1 MVSGALKQNKMIKTF
16 LFGWIVFSSQ
26 LCYSQKY
33 SEKQID
39 HLLDSIGQFE
49 KDNPNKIFPA
59 SFDCYNFSREIDYKK
74 GMANS
79 LLLSGRGMML
89 LGQYDEA
96 LKYAVKSEAI
106 AGRQHY
112 NVVLCGACRLK
123 AECYR
128 SLGMEYQEHK
138 LLKKAMTLSESIRD
152 QYKMYYE
159 SGCVF
164 KDLANYYER
173 TEKRDS
179 ALVFYE
185 KSDNAFSK
193 MKAGYRKNC
202 NRSLVASGMAMVCTE
217 KKQYDLAAIYLA
229 EAEKQVAYTNCI
241 EAQLKIF
248 RNKARLELAK
258 GNDAAAIS
266 NYKQA
271 LSLAKK
277 LNKKEL
283 LSLLYYK
290 LSILYEKT
298 GHDDKADVCFFE
310 CHKINNQLDVFKGSI
325 SEFPVKLAMKNAEQQ
340 IKKSSIG
347 MVTALFFAVVFIS
360 FLIGRIIW
368 YIRKSKQEKQE
379 VDYNGLRL
387 QQKEKLLEKAKDV
400 DSITIEKIVQL
411 AKEND
416 PQFLVQFAVVH
427 LNFFE
432 RLTELR
438 PQLKEEEM
446 KICAMQ
452 KLGFS
457 VKEIA
462 IITDVSVRSVEARI
476 YRVRKRIK
484 EQMDENERGWFE
496 ML

>member
-1 MVSGALKQNKMIKTF
+1 MIKIF
-16 LFGWIVFSSQ
+16 LFGLIVFLPQ
-26 LCYSQKY
+26 WCYSQKY

-49 KDNPNKIFPA
+49 KDNPNKIFPV
-59 SFDCYNFSREIDYKK
+59 SFDCYNASREIDYKK
-74 GMANS
+74 GMAKS

-106 AGRQHY
+106 AGKQCY
-112 NVVLCGACRLK
+112 NVVLCGVCRLE
-123 AECYR
+123 AECYK
-128 SLGMEYQEHK
+128 SLGMEFQEHK
-138 LLKKAMTLSESIRD
+138 LLKRAMTLSESIRD
-152 QYKMYYE
+152 QYKMHYE
-159 SGCVF
+159 KGCVF

-173 TEKRDS
+173 TEKQDS

-185 KSDNAFSK
+185 KSDDAFSK
-193 MKAGYRKNC
+193 MKAGYSKNC
-202 NRSLVASGMAMVCTE
+202 NRSLAASGMAMVCTE

-229 EAEKQVAYTNCI
+229 EAEKQVAFTNCV

-258 GNDAAAIS
+258 GNDKAAID
-266 NYKQA
+266 NYQEA
-271 LSLAKK
+271 LALAKK
-277 LNKKEL
+277 LNRKEL
-283 LSLLYYK
+283 VSLLYYK
-290 LSILYEKT
+290 LSMLYEKT
-298 GHDDKADVCFFE
+298 GHDDKADQCFLE
-310 CHKINNQLDVFKGSI
+310 CHKINNHLDVFTGSI
-325 SEFPVKLAMKNAEQQ
+325 GEFPVKLAVKNTEQQ
-340 IKKSSIG
+340 IKKSNMG
-347 MVTALFFAVVFIS
+347 MVTALFFAVVFIV

-368 YIRKSKQEKQE
+368 YIRKSKEEKQE
-379 VDYNGLRL
+379 VDFNGLRL
-387 QQKEKLLEKAKDV
+387 QQKEELLEKAKDV
-400 DSITIEKIVQL
+400 DSITIENIVQL
-411 AKEND
+411 AKEDD
-416 PQFLVQFAVVH
+416 PQFLIQFAIVH

-432 RLTELR
+432 HLTELK

-462 IITDVSVRSVEARI
+462 IITDASVRSVEARI

-484 EQMDENERGWFE
+484 EQIDEGKRGWFE